1 MSADDPRGQKEGQKT
16 GAATSSRRTPAIG
29 TRLDRVINDRI
40 GRRLQAHYKALA
52 EEPLPDRFMVLL
64 AQLRAKELK
73 P

>member
-1 MSADDPRGQKEGQKT
+1 MSADDARGQKDGQRA
-16 GAATSSRRTPAIG
+16 GAATSTRRAAANSA
-29 TRLDRVINDRI
+29 RLDRVINDRI

>member
-1 MSADDPRGQKEGQKT
+1 MSADDTRGQKDGLKASAAS
-16 GAATSSRRTPAIG
+16 GARRTAAANP
-29 TRLDRVINDRI
+29 RLDRVINDRI